1 MESDAMRATLVM
13 LLCLSA
19 PGIALAQSVDCS
31 TANLTQARPQRATV
45 LTPLAA
51 ELASPSYML
60 GAQSGVLAH
69 AYDESQSV
77 DQVLLRLRIE
87 GCRAVA
93 KAMPAPTAIDPN
105 DPSVYKP
112 KTEFDNTP
120 WRFDMSQNGKRMT
133 AEEFDAWMKARG
145 VRVARGAAPAAV
157 PAAAPA
163 SAPGTPPGT
172 QPTVPATV
180 PGTPP
185 GTQPTVPATVPATP
199 APTTTTPPAP
209 TPEPAPPATDDDKKP
224 H

>member
-1 MESDAMRATLVM
+1 MEKSAMRATMLM

-19 PGIALAQSVDCS
+19 PGAALAQSVDCS
-31 TANLTQARPQRATV
+31 TANLTQARPQRPTV
-45 LTPLAA
+45 LTPLAS

-145 VRVARGAAPAAV
+145 VRVARGAAPVA
-157 PAAAPA
+157 
-163 SAPGTPPGT
+163 
-172 QPTVPATV
+172 
-180 PGTPP
+180 
-185 GTQPTVPATVPATP
+185 VPATVPAAAVPGAPPGTRADAQP
-199 APTTTTPPAP
+199 TVPTVPVAPVPTTTTPSAP
-209 TPEPAPPATDDDKKP
+209 TPEPSPPATDGDKQP
-224 H
+224 Y

>member
-1 MESDAMRATLVM
+1 MRATMLV
-13 LLCLSA
+13 LLGLSA
-19 PGIALAQSVDCS
+19 PGAALAQSVDCS

-133 AEEFDAWMKARG
+133 AEEFDAWMKMRG
-145 VRVARGAAPAAV
+145 VRVARGAPPAAV
-157 PAAAPA
+157 PAAAPVVDSAA
-163 SAPGTPPGT
+163 SPAPGMPPGT
-172 QPTVPATV
+172 QPPATA
-180 PGTPP
+180 P
-185 GTQPTVPATVPATP
+185 VPATP
-199 APTTTTPPAP
+199 APATPPVTSPAP
-209 TPEPAPPATDDDKKP
+209 TPPATDDDKKP
-224 H
+224 Y